1 MPESD
6 EIILENG
13 SLLIYSGTCH
23 KKEHGVGLMIS
34 KKLKNSLIS
43 FIPFSDRILSAR
55 FYSSQVNVTFIVA
68 YAPTELA
75 EKKEKDNFTTA
86 CYYYI
91 QVFLKMTSVY
101 FLGTS
106 MLILVTILMHG
117 LVSSANTHSTHHPMT
132 TAYVF

>member
-1 MPESD
+1 MRAFEDYKLDILSVTETHMPESD
-6 EIILENG
+6 EKILENG
-13 SLLIYSGTCH
+13 SLLIYSGTSR

-75 EKKEKDNFTTA
+75 EKKEKDKFYNSLSLLHRTAVNFA
-86 CYYYI
+86 QFSALRI
-91 QVFLKMTSVY
+91 LK
-101 FLGTS
+101 
-106 MLILVTILMHG
+106 
-117 LVSSANTHSTHHPMT
+117 
-132 TAYVF
+132 